1 MHKLACASPDPA
13 MLVAVRSGNAQ
24 ARFLPRTLKHNL
36 FNTHYP

>member
-1 MHKLACASPDPA
+1 

-24 ARFLPRTLKHNL
+24 ARFLPRTMQHNL